1 MPNRNGLITF
11 AAMSNR
17 FSFYYSN
24 TAAREKVTSS
34 VFFNAIFLADSRK
47 VLTHTH
53 THTHTHNLLAS
64 FFIRA
69 RVERCTPSIH
79 GDSERFLC
87 VVFRAILG
95 TDIRE
100 NKDGFSRQ
108 NPHDFREVKRR
119 VSTNI
124 NPHSAYRPHVG
135 TDPVSVHLTSV
146 LRTEAIYWSKSPSD
160 CVFIPAWRPTG
171 ADRHGVC
178 PYMRPIG
185 RIGTSWFMDI
195 ISFFSIIT
203 PCHNYK

>member
-34 VFFNAIFLADSRK
+34 VFFNAIFLVDSRK

-53 THTHTHNLLAS
+53 SLLAS

-79 GDSERFLC
+79 RDSERILRAA
-87 VVFRAILG
+87 FRAILG

-135 TDPVSVHLTSV
+135 TDPVSVRLTSV

-178 PYMRPIG
+178 PYMRPNWRKLVYG
-185 RIGTSWFMDI
+185 YYI
-195 ISFFSIIT
+195 ILFDYHPLPQLQIM
-203 PCHNYK
+203 